1 MQVAFIGWFE
11 MCDREDRKMG
21 NALTAK
27 QEGFCNLVAASG
39 CSITDAYRSAYNTS
53 KMKPASVHRNAKQLR
68 DNTKITSRIQELRA
82 PTIQKTNITLEH
94 LIEELRQAIELAKLN
109 KQPAAI
115 VVAVREMGRLLDLYP
130 AKKSAHVTTFDLV
143 SRIRRGREILT
154 NVIEIQP

>member
-1 MQVAFIGWFE
+1 
-11 MCDREDRKMG
+11 
-21 NALTAK
+21 
-27 QEGFCNLVAASG
+27 
-39 CSITDAYRSAYNTS
+39 
-53 KMKPASVHRNAKQLR
+53 MKPASVHRNAKKLR

-143 SRIRRGREILT
+143 SRIRRGRDILT